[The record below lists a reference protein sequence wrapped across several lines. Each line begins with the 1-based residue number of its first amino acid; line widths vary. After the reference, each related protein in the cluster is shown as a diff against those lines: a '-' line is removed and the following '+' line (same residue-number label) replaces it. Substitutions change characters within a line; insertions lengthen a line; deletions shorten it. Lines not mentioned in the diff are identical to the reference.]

1 MVEKIGKVDY
11 AYHVLA
17 AAGTGRGNPKHVRR
31 TSATQARF
39 FRLQFIYGGRCEG
52 SRKACRRPNWP
63 VFHTSHLSAALV
75 VENEAA
81 DSVIS

>member
-1 MVEKIGKVDY
+1 MNSMDY
-11 AYHVLA
+11 AGIVPA
-17 AAGTGRGNPKHVRR
+17 TVGAGRGNPKHVRR
-31 TSATQARF
+31 TSATKAF
-39 FRLQFIYGGRCEG
+39 FLRLQFINGGRCEG

-81 DSVIS
+81 VSNQLGVPL